1 MDNFIKET
9 FQTHERD
16 MVSVLTQAQIQ
27 LNRKNRRKGPD
38 FWLRALSV
46 LTVAGWLLLFA
57 SFVLFDLAR
66 PETETLFHHIMG
78 VLPQKGWSETL
89 RNAVFY
95 LVIGSQAASM
105 IGVWVNGR
113 RMRRKSDKFRWSIMG
128 LCISSSLI
136 ALLLMFFNK

>member
-1 MDNFIKET
+1 MGDFTKET
-9 FQTHERD
+9 SATNEQD
-16 MVSVLTQAQIQ
+16 LVSVLTQAQIQ

-38 FWLRALSV
+38 FWLRALTV

-78 VLPQKGWSETL
+78 VLPQKGWNERL

-95 LVIGSQAASM
+95 LVIGCQGVSM

-113 RMRRKSDKFRWSIMG
+113 RMRRRSDKYRWSIMG
-128 LCISSSLI
+128 LGITSSLI
-136 ALLLMFFNK
+136 ALLIMFFNK